1 MNDINSPPSNNSN
14 FPYQPREASSLA
26 PGGTLFER
34 LVEQARAADTPLAP
48 ASAGSASDAANKND
62 FETLVDRLI
71 EQAQAAGV
79 FDNLPGAGKP
89 LRYDDDALTPED
101 MRAGFRML
109 KNAGF
114 APLWIETRRDIDAER
129 ARISAWLHDANRRWS
144 RLPPAIRNRLRIE
157 YREMLT
163 NLQRQIM
170 SYNLT
175 SPPAAG
181 QIEGLRIEEEM
192 RKLGEQESRTGTTE
206 WRV

>member
-1 MNDINSPPSNNSN
+1 MSDTNIQSSNDVTSP
-14 FPYQPREASSLA
+14 FRHWEASHIT
-26 PGGTLFER
+26 PGETLFER
-34 LVEQARAADTPLAP
+34 LVDQARAADRAQHGT
-48 ASAGSASDAANKND
+48 SNQND

-71 EQAQAAGV
+71 EQAQAAGA

-129 ARISAWLHDANRRWS
+129 ARISAWLHDANRRWP
-144 RLPPAIRNRLRIE
+144 RLPSAIRARLRAE

-163 NLQRQIM
+163 NLQRQIL
-170 SYNLT
+170 SYNLM

-181 QIEGLRIEEEM
+181 QLEGLRIEEEM
-192 RKLGEQESRTGTTE
+192 RKLGE
-206 WRV
+206 